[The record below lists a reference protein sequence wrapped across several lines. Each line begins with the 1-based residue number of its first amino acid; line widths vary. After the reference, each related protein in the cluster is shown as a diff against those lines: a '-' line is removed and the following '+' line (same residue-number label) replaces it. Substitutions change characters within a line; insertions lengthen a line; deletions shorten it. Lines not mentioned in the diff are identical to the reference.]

1 MRGREARRS
10 PMRELETWKISLR
23 AMGWMAIIQWSTVY
37 AATGYAATGYA
48 ATVYA
53 ATVYAADAARM
64 PSWAARRP

>member
-37 AATGYAATGYA
+37 AAT
-48 ATVYA
+48 
-53 ATVYAADAARM
+53 VYAADAARM
-64 PSWAARRP
+64 SSWAARRL